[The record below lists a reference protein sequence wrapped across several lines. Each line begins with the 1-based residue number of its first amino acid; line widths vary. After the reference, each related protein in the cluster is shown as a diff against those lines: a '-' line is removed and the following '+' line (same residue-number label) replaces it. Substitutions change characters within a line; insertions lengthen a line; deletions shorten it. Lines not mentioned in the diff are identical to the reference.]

1 MFVLSPKNFMNVRFS
16 HFGVWRVYVGVCWVK
31 WS

>member
-1 MFVLSPKNFMNVRFS
+1 MFVLSPKNFMNVRFGY
-16 HFGVWRVYVGVCWVK
+16 FGVWRVYVGDCWVK

>member
-1 MFVLSPKNFMNVRFS
+1 MFVLSPKNFMNVRFR
-16 HFGVWRVYVGVCWVK
+16 HFGAWCVYIGDCWVK

>member
-1 MFVLSPKNFMNVRFS
+1 MFVLSPKNFMNVRFG
-16 HFGVWRVYVGVCWVK
+16 HFRAWRVYVGDCWVK